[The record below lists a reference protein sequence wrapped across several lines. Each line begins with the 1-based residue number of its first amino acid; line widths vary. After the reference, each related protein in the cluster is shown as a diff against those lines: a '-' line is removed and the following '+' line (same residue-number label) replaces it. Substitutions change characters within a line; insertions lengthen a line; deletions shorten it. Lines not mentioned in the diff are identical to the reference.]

1 MIEFLTN
8 VSDKYSNYYKRSE
21 NDFTNGTTIN
31 QMIKRVNNTIKA
43 VNKQTQNEIDRANR
57 KYDDP
62 EEMYIINKMKKRD
75 EFLKHQIFKIHFK
88 KK

>member
-43 VNKQTQNEIDRANR
+43 
-57 KYDDP
+57 
-62 EEMYIINKMKKRD
+62 
-75 EFLKHQIFKIHFK
+75 FIF
-88 KK
+88 